1 MQDDLEAHAAAANE
15 ELHEQNDDLSQA
27 GQVWNYIH
35 RILCH
40 QCVFIQ
46 TAHTFDIDNE

>member
-1 MQDDLEAHAAAANE
+1 MQDDLDAPAAAANE
-15 ELHEQNDDLSQA
+15 QLHEQNDDLSQA

-46 TAHTFDIDNE
+46 TFKSFNIDNE